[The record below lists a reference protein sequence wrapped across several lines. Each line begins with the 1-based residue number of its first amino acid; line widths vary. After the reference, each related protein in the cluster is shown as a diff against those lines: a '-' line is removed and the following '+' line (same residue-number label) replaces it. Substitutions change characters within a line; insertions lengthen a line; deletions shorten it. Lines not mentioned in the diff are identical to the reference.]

1 MELLKD
7 YNATIQYHPGKAN
20 VVANNLSQKGMSMG
34 SLAHISGTTQ
44 LLAKET
50 HTLESMFVQLGISER
65 GGLLAIVE
73 AKSIFIEKIKSKQ
86 FKDGDLDD
94 VRINIATDK
103 SQGTNLDA
111 NVLHNYKGRIYVQR
125 DDDLI

>member
-1 MELLKD
+1 M
-7 YNATIQYHPGKAN
+7 
-20 VVANNLSQKGMSMG
+20 
-34 SLAHISGTTQ
+34 
-44 LLAKET
+44 
-50 HTLESMFVQLGISER
+50 
-65 GGLLAIVE
+65 LAIIE

-125 DDDLI
+125 DDDLIQRWLTLFYNTWCMQEAYYPLMTCYP